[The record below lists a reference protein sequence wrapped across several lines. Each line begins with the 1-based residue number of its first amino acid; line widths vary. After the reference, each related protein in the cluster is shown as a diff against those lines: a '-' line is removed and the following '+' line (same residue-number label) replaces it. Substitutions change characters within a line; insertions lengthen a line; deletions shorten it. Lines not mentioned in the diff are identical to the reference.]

1 MEEEVNRGGLL
12 KHEFRRRGKAMELRL
27 DELNK
32 SLKKVKGELRIVS
45 PHFEELIRSIDRAEA
60 EIETSRASISQVK
73 AILCGKITREAY
85 DHLNSDISKRIDR
98 AEETLETALITL
110 REEAR

>member
-1 MEEEVNRGGLL
+1 
-12 KHEFRRRGKAMELRL
+12 MELRL

-32 SLKKVKGELRIVS
+32 SLKKLKDELRTVS

-73 AILCGKITREAY
+73 SQYRAGKITRETY
-85 DHLNSDISKRIDR
+85 DHLTNDISKRIDR
-98 AEETLETALITL
+98 AEETLETDLITL